1 MKTIAI
7 KIARDLRQ
15 RATIAENIFWKAVR
29 NKKINNCKFNRQ
41 FPIYFEYEDQ
51 KRFFIA
57 DFYCHEKRL
66 IIEVDG
72 GIHEQQKDYDSLRT
86 EIINNLEIK
95 VIRFSNENVMNNLNS
110 VITELKRI
118 RKSNKEKFIF

>member
-1 MKTIAI
+1 MKTTAI
-7 KIARDLRQ
+7 QTARDLRQ
-15 RATIAENIFWKAVR
+15 KATKAENILWKAVR
-29 NKKINNCKFNRQ
+29 NRKINNCKFNRQ

-72 GIHEQQKDYDSLRT
+72 GIHEQQKNCDLLRT
-86 EIINNLEIK
+86 EIINNLGIK
-95 VIRFSNENVMNNLNS
+95 VIRFRNENVMNNLNS
-110 VITELKRI
+110 VIAELK
-118 RKSNKEKFIF
+118 KNL